1 MIKIERLD
9 DTYVEL
15 YERLG
20 GEPVITRAVTGFQ
33 TAMLADPDLKPF
45 FQGVD
50 TAKLLARQLAFFTM
64 IFGGPNAYD
73 GLDMRRAHAPAR
85 AKGLTDQH
93 LEAAIGH
100 FRTALAAQGIEP
112 ALVIEAQSYLQSM
125 RDDMI
130 GR

>member
-1 MIKIERLD
+1 MIKLERLD
-9 DTYVEL
+9 ETYVEL

-20 GEPVITRAVTGFQ
+20 GAPIVTRAVTAFQ
-33 TAMLADPDLKPF
+33 AALLDDPQLKPF

-50 TAKLLARQLAFFTM
+50 TAKLLAGQIAFFTM

-85 AKGLTDQH
+85 AKGLTDRH

-100 FRTALAAQGIEP
+100 FRAALAAQAVAP
-112 ALVIEAQSYLQSM
+112 TLVTEAESYLQSM
-125 RDDMI
+125 RDDI
-130 GR
+130 VGC